1 MIFDSLR
8 ARHID
13 GYKKVF
19 IVLSSIMVFL
29 IILIKIQDIY
39 NDVEHNKQAS
49 ADTRTFL
56 VVEMFSDM
64 SSIEQIIGRGAL
76 GTYYSPYFARLRHAG
91 FKNGDSAHRSVNEI
105 GYLEMVLKGG
115 YIMLILYLLI
125 LLPAAYLGIF
135 KSNNTIAR
143 MSGYLIAIYLI
154 VWLVSYYSV
163 YSAEYLLLWM
173 AVGTAISPQARKI
186 SDDEI
191 KAYINE
197 RKNLE

>member
-1 MIFDSLR
+1 
-8 ARHID
+8 
-13 GYKKVF
+13 
-19 IVLSSIMVFL
+19 
-29 IILIKIQDIY
+29 
-39 NDVEHNKQAS
+39 
-49 ADTRTFL
+49 
-56 VVEMFSDM
+56 MFHDM
-64 SSIEQIIGRGAL
+64 SEPEQIIGRGAL
-76 GTYYSPYFARLRHAG
+76 GTYYSPYFAMLHHSG
-91 FKNGDSAHRSVNEI
+91 VKGGDSAIRSVNEI

-197 RKNLE
+197 RKSLE